1 MNKNEFNINLI
12 IFILFNFVL
21 FLFLFFS
28 FYTLRKHFYNQR
40 VYSYSNSKGLSVQ
53 ILAQSSS
60 PCIQSMLTDS
70 RVMGKKYLKKK
81 KYPRIIL

>member
-21 FLFLFFS
+21 FLFIFFILHAS
-28 FYTLRKHFYNQR
+28 KTFYNQR

-70 RVMGKKYLKKK
+70 RVMSKKYLKK